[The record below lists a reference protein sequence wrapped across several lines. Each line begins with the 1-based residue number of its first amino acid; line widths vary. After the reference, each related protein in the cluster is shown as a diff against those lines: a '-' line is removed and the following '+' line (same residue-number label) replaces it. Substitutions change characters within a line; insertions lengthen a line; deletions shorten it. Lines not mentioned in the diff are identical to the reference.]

1 MVRGESLNR
10 SSSMGKTHRLIMLCL
25 SATMVLLWGHRQAD
39 ALEVAQKGGAA
50 GELKPQVEQRVSPP
64 IEQPADIAPTD
75 KPADIAPSNIP
86 ADIAPSDK
94 PANISPSN
102 KPSPASD
109 SLSTRLVIKLGERRV
124 YVYRDNQM
132 QISYP
137 IAVGKDGWETPV
149 GTYQVMQMIKN
160 PTWEHPWTG
169 ELVEPGPDN
178 PLGTRW
184 IGFWT
189 DGKDVIGFH
198 GTPNEDSVGQA
209 ASHGCVRMFDR
220 DVQALFEKV
229 SVGTTVVVEP

>member
-1 MVRGESLNR
+1 MTAMVRGESLNR
-10 SSSMGKTHRLIMLCL
+10 SCSLGKTHRLIMLCCT
-25 SATMVLLWGHRQAD
+25 TMVMLWGHGQAT

-50 GELKPQVEQRVSPP
+50 GELKPQIEQPVSPP
-64 IEQPADIAPTD
+64 IEQPSDVSPNN
-75 KPADIAPSNIP
+75 KP

-132 QISYP
+132 HISYP

>member
-1 MVRGESLNR
+1 MTAMVRGESLNR
-10 SSSMGKTHRLIMLCL
+10 SCSIGKAHKLILLCL
-25 SATMVLLWGHRQAD
+25 STTMLLLWGHRQAT
-39 ALEVAQKGGAA
+39 ALEVAQKQGAP
-50 GELKPQVEQRVSPP
+50 GELKPQVEQPVLPP
-64 IEQPADIAPTD
+64 VEQP
-75 KPADIAPSNIP
+75 SNVS
-86 ADIAPSDK
+86 PSDK
-94 PANISPSN
+94 PSDITPSEQPANISPSD
-102 KPSPASD
+102 KPSPASN
-109 SLSTRLVIKLGERRV
+109 SLSTRLVIKLAERRV

-149 GTYQVMQMIKN
+149 GSYKVMQMIKN

-209 ASHGCVRMFDR
+209 ASHGCIRMFDR

-229 SVGTTVVVEP
+229 SVGTPVVVEP